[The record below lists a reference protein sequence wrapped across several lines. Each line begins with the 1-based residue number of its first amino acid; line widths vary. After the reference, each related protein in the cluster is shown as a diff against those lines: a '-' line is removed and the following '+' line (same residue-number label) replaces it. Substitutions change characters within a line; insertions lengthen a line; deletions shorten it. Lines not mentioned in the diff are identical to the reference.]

1 MKSVLIAFIVLI
13 FVACACSFQQ
23 HAPFLLSQIKSLG
36 WLGPLFFLLIYCLAT
51 ILFLPTMVLTL
62 AGGALFGPIMGTLF
76 NLTGATLGAGVA
88 FCISRYLA
96 SDWFVHKNGHS
107 RLIQGVE
114 KRGWQF
120 VALLRLV
127 PIVPFNLVNYGLGMT
142 RIRLSHYLLTT
153 VIFLAPGE
161 IIYTYCGHAG
171 MDALINAHS
180 IYSYA
185 WPLFSLMACLML
197 LAAIRFKWRQQKPP
211 VQHPLP
217 LADHNQANA
226 LKRPAAAASSPD

>member
-1 MKSVLIAFIVLI
+1 MRSVFIVFILVV

-23 HAPFLLSQIKSLG
+23 HAPFLLNQIKSLG

-51 ILFLPTMVLTL
+51 LLFLPTMVLTL
-62 AGGALFGPIMGTLF
+62 AGGALFGPVMGTLL
-76 NLTGATLGAGVA
+76 NLAGATLGAGCA

-96 SDWFVHKNGHS
+96 NDWFTHKKGIRHN

-120 VALLRLV
+120 VAVLRLV
-127 PIVPFNLVNYGLGMT
+127 PLVPFNLVNYGLGMT

-153 VIFLAPGE
+153 LIFLAPGE
-161 IIYTYCGHAG
+161 VIYTYCGHAG

-180 IYSYA
+180 IYSYV
-185 WPLFSLMACLML
+185 WPLFSLIACLGAGL
-197 LAAIRFKWRQQKPP
+197 VIKLTWRSQHAGK
-211 VQHPLP
+211 VQPGSPLSMP
-217 LADHNQANA
+217 GE
-226 LKRPAAAASSPD
+226 

>member
-1 MKSVLIAFIVLI
+1 MRSVFIVFILVV

-23 HAPFLLSQIKSLG
+23 HAPFLLNQIKNLG

-51 ILFLPTMVLTL
+51 LLFLPTMVLTL
-62 AGGALFGPIMGTLF
+62 AGGALFGPVMGTFL
-76 NLTGATLGAGVA
+76 NLTGATLGAGCA

-96 SDWFVHKNGHS
+96 NDWLAHKKGLRHN

-127 PIVPFNLVNYGLGMT
+127 PLVPFNLVNYGLGMT

-153 VIFLAPGE
+153 LIFLAPGE
-161 IIYTYCGHAG
+161 VIYTYCGHAG

-185 WPLFSLMACLML
+185 WPLFSLIACLGVGL
-197 LAAIRFKWRQQKPP
+197 VIKLKWRSQHAGK
-211 VQHPLP
+211 VQPGSPLSMP
-217 LADHNQANA
+217 GD
-226 LKRPAAAASSPD
+226 